1 MRVQTGQMVP
11 LGYGKYVLSDEVVA
25 IEPLSEGRG
34 PGRRTTVWVRG
45 LSDALIASRS
55 EEAIVDDLVT
65 PADETARL
73 RQQRTVLQ
81 QVLKTLDSL
90 PPYLRRV
97 LREENGID
105 FDAVAS
111 DVRRVLG

>member
-34 PGRRTTVWVRG
+34 PGRRTTVWIRG
-45 LSDALIASRS
+45 VPEPLIASRS

-73 RQQRTVLQ
+73 RQQREVLR
-81 QVLKTLDSL
+81 QVLKSLDSL
-90 PPYLRRV
+90 PAYLRRV
-97 LREENGID
+97 LREENDID
-105 FDAVAS
+105 FDAVATE
-111 DVRRVLG
+111 VRRVLG